1 LHRTIAALKFRTD
14 STVVDAASQAGD
26 VVNISLSLSN
36 TQFSTIYQW
45 TTSSQGADLEISL
58 HVSAGGLSLSPNF
71 SEMHLRALDLAS
83 EMHLRAL
90 DLASEM
96 HLRALDLASEMHL
109 RALDLASE
117 MHLRALDL
125 ASEMHLRALD
135 LASEMHLRALDLAS
149 EMHLRALDLVSEM
162 HLRAASLFHLHSWIN
177 LQCVEIVSSFQKGNL
192 MAALSLLELKQSQ
205 PRCTPQSDPLLLR
218 YAQPI
223 VPPVAP
229 SLILMDLI

>member
-1 LHRTIAALKFRTD
+1 
-14 STVVDAASQAGD
+14 
-26 VVNISLSLSN
+26 
-36 TQFSTIYQW
+36 
-45 TTSSQGADLEISL
+45 
-58 HVSAGGLSLSPNF
+58 
-71 SEMHLRALDLAS
+71 MHLRALDLV
-83 EMHLRAL
+83 
-90 DLASEM
+90 
-96 HLRALDLASEMHL
+96 
-109 RALDLASE
+109 
-117 MHLRALDL
+117 
-125 ASEMHLRALD
+125 SEMHLRALD